1 MPVEPRKPRE
11 RTEPIKLRE
20 PLSVQNWVRE
30 HSLYKEAS
38 TTRDTL
44 LKRVS
49 ELEALIV
56 AADGLHR
63 VAMSDADEELLRIK
77 TSHDAL
83 AGVLRDV
90 REENTQLQTEVRDLR
105 NRLGAELGESDLCA

>member
-1 MPVEPRKPRE
+1 MPVEPRKPKE

-38 TTRDTL
+38 TARDTL

-63 VAMSDADEELLRIK
+63 VAMSTADEQLLRIK
-77 TSHDAL
+77 TSRDEL
-83 AGVLRDV
+83 DGELRDV
-90 REENTQLQTEVRDLR
+90 RAENTQLQTEVRDLTTR
-105 NRLGAELGESDLCA
+105 LCASSEKCA